1 MSKTQERSEKEV
13 ERELERI
20 ERFRRIAGHRANRA
34 LDYIEALLRTAER
47 ARYSH
52 NDEQAQEIVGKLRQA
67 VDQLEAAY
75 AGGGSRK
82 LRVEL

>member
-1 MSKTQERSEKEV
+1 MTEKTKKSDEL

-20 ERFRRIAGHRANRA
+20 ERFKKVAGHRANRA
-34 LDYIEALLRTAER
+34 LDYLEMLLRTADR
-47 ARYSH
+47 QRYVYS
-52 NDEQAQEIVGKLRQA
+52 EKQVTEILGKLRQA

-75 AGGGSRK
+75 AGSGRSS